1 MGWRI
6 WITSWFIV
14 RIRYPRLLWIYL
26 KKHGEQTDNPS
37 IKINVN
43 KIGNRVTFK
52 IKTEFYLEL
61 STSETMK
68 LLGSI
73 KNQITTDEKGEN
85 VSNLEITKVL
95 LTHCSPMLLIYT
107 P

>member
-1 MGWRI
+1 
-6 WITSWFIV
+6 
-14 RIRYPRLLWIYL
+14 
-26 KKHGEQTDNPS
+26 
-37 IKINVN
+37 
-43 KIGNRVTFK
+43 
-52 IKTEFYLEL
+52 
-61 STSETMK
+61 MK

-73 KNQITTDEKGEN
+73 KNKITTDEKGEN

>member
-14 RIRYPRLLWIYL
+14 RIRYPRLLRIYL

-73 KNQITTDEKGEN
+73 KNKITTDEKGEN